1 MIVITKVSV
10 VLCGL
15 LMLGSVLQ
23 WIRDN
28 QFLKQEQDIL
38 TSAVRTTEQERIQ
51 KERQRA
57 LEQKAAEEQ
66 REKVF
71 RMDFKITH
79 GSAFGGFCATNN
91 EGRKKKGLVPL
102 DHILLYGR
110 HPSGK
115 EFTYYIEDQNI
126 EICAMDNPDEL
137 LVRSRGNWFEIRRS
151 GQGRDEGILV
161 QSAVIKRDIL
171 YYIILESR
179 HEITIKAV
187 KGC

>member
-1 MIVITKVSV
+1 
-10 VLCGL
+10 
-15 LMLGSVLQ
+15 
-23 WIRDN
+23 
-28 QFLKQEQDIL
+28 
-38 TSAVRTTEQERIQ
+38 
-51 KERQRA
+51 
-57 LEQKAAEEQ
+57 
-66 REKVF
+66 
-71 RMDFKITH
+71 MDFKITH

-91 EGRKKKGLVPL
+91 EGRRKKGLVGL

-126 EICAMDNPDEL
+126 EICAMDNPEEL
-137 LVRSRGNWFEIRRS
+137 LVRSKGNWFEIRHS

-161 QSAVIKRDIL
+161 QSAVIRRDIL